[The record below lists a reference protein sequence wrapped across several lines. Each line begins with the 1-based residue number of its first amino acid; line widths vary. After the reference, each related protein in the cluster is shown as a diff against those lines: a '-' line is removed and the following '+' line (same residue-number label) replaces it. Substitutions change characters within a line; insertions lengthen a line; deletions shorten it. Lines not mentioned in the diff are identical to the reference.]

1 MRRKIS
7 VFSAFIF
14 LIDLVS
20 KLIIM
25 HYETK
30 LPIVVIDNFFS
41 ITKVT
46 NYGAA
51 FSMFSGFTIFLILV
65 GFLVLFYIYKYL
77 LKDVATKLE
86 LIAYSLVIGG
96 ILGNLFDRIFYGK
109 VRLDYEYKSKTK
121 IKGIPLVH
129 INLGFGIRR
138 AKGIIAIG
146 NIAQGLFAIGGI
158 AMGLL
163 ALGGIPLGLISLG
176 GIAIAL
182 FLAFGGLALAPVA
195 IGGLAIGIISIGGLA
210 IGMYSFGGAALASNI
225 GVGGYA
231 SGHIAVGEQ
240 TSGDIIFNTAQE
252 LSKENIVNVVLQ
264 EFPKIPKFLLS
275 LIKMTI

>member
-14 LIDLVS
+14 LIDFVS

-86 LIAYSLVIGG
+86 LAAYSLVIGG

-109 VRLDYEYKSKTK
+109 VIDFLSFKFGNYYFP
-121 IKGIPLVH
+121 IF
-129 INLGFGIRR
+129 NLADTFIC
-138 AKGIIAIG
+138 
-146 NIAQGLFAIGGI
+146 
-158 AMGLL
+158 
-163 ALGGIPLGLISLG
+163 
-176 GIAIAL
+176 
-182 FLAFGGLALAPVA
+182 
-195 IGGLAIGIISIGGLA
+195 IGIFLVIIS
-210 IGMYSFGGAALASNI
+210 YWKKSR
-225 GVGGYA
+225 
-231 SGHIAVGEQ
+231 E
-240 TSGDIIFNTAQE
+240 
-252 LSKENIVNVVLQ
+252 EN
-264 EFPKIPKFLLS
+264 
-275 LIKMTI
+275 

>member
-1 MRRKIS
+1 MKFNEKLIELRKKEGLS
-7 VFSAFIF
+7 QEQLGNKVNVSRQT
-14 LIDLVS
+14 VS
-20 KLIIM
+20 KWELG
-25 HYETK
+25 ETTPELEK
-30 LPIVVIDNFFS
+30 LMELSKVFNISID
-41 ITKVT
+41 K
-46 NYGAA
+46 
-51 FSMFSGFTIFLILV
+51 LV
-65 GFLVLFYIYKYL
+65 GKEDDETLNE
-77 LKDVATKLE
+77 DQ
-86 LIAYSLVIGG
+86 
-96 ILGNLFDRIFYGK
+96 RIFYGK

-176 GIAIAL
+176 GVAIAL
-182 FLAFGGLALAPVA
+182 FLA

-225 GVGGYA
+225 GIGGYA

-252 LSKENIVNVVLQ
+252 LSKENIVNIVLQ